1 MKKLRKIGLLVA
13 LISLLNLGQSHAAT
27 KQEIILN
34 VDTSRYTNTIKRCND
49 YLEKNPGISKKE
61 RQDLENL
68 VKKMES
74 LVRKIEAYQKSHN
87 ENDFIKNEIRKHL
100 NNRSTYFSVDIN
112 RHMTNEYLSDLFLQV
127 AKEDP
132 YFFYSQY
139 GACKIST
146 SSNEGKAKD
155 GKKFIEKANFDIT
168 YRSSLDQDQQVRNF
182 IDQWVSENIS
192 ENQSDYG
199 KVLAIHDF
207 IVKKNFYNRGDSK
220 SMSGGYSIYNPSSII
235 YGNGGVCNAYATLF
249 DLMAKKAGLKTY
261 YMTGKSTRNGEDHMW
276 NMVNI
281 FGQWYHI
288 DTTWDDPV
296 VNFSAG
302 HIENLGDFVIY
313 DYFLKSD
320 DQIKKSR
327 TIDEDGKRPSA
338 PNSYTVL
345 NNNSK
350 IEMIDGKYWIIND

>member
-1 MKKLRKIGLLVA
+1 MKKTRKIGLLVA
-13 LISLLNLGQSHAAT
+13 LISILNLGVSHAET
-27 KQEIILN
+27 MQDKLLN
-34 VDTSRYTNTIKRCND
+34 VDTSRYINTINRCND

-61 RQDLENL
+61 RQDLEKM
-68 VKKMES
+68 VKKMQT
-74 LVRKIEAYQKSHN
+74 LVERVEAYKKSNN
-87 ENDFIKNEIRKHL
+87 ENDFIKNEIRKNL

-112 RHMTNEYLSDLFLQV
+112 KHLSNDQLSDLFLQV

-146 SSNEGKAKD
+146 NSKESKADK
-155 GKKFIEKANFDIT
+155 GKKFIEKANFDIS
-168 YRSSLDQDQQVRNF
+168 YRSSLEQENQVANF
-182 IDQWVSENIS
+182 IDSWVNENIS
-192 ENQSDYG
+192 ESQSDYG
-199 KVLAIHDF
+199 KALAIHDF

-220 SMSGGYSIYNPSSII
+220 SMSGGYSIYHPGSIL
-235 YGNGGVCNAYATLF
+235 YGSGGVCNAYATLF
-249 DLMAKKAGLKTY
+249 DQMAKKAGLKTY
-261 YMTGKSTRNGEDHMW
+261 YLTGKSTKNGEDHMW

-302 HIENLGDFVIY
+302 DIENLGDFVIY

-320 DQIKKSR
+320 EQIKKSR
-327 TIDEDGKRPSA
+327 SINEDGKRPTA